1 MKYDYNKLLCLLD
14 GYLADY
20 GGQTLEMSD
29 ALWARYEKDELTE
42 EEAQLVFEDN
52 GGDIASLLEY
62 EQSEE

>member
-1 MKYDYNKLLCLLD
+1 MKYDYNKLLNILV
-14 GYLADY
+14 GYLSDY

-29 ALWARYEKDELTE
+29 ELWARYEKDELSS

-52 GGDIASLLEY
+52 GGDIASMLEY